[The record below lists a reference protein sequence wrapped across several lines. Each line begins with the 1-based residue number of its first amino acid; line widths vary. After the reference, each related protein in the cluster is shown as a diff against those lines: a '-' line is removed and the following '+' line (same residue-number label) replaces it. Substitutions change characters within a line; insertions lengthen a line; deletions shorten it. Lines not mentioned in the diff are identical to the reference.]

1 MAHTNLSHR
10 RTHNL
15 LLISKLLSQRDGA
28 SPFTLVLDSLEQPAK
43 SLLGE
48 YIKRAKVR
56 KFHFRACRVKELLGE
71 LIATNP
77 AKKWNVELNFDV
89 DLRLIEF
96 LPLIDIEMPDHL
108 LIIRDTADTR
118 RRQDLHS
125 LP

>member
-1 MAHTNLSHR
+1 MAHTNLLHR

-56 KFHFRACRVKELLGE
+56 QFHFRECRAKESLVSQLRPIPLRSGME
-71 LIATNP
+71 LDFEA
-77 AKKWNVELNFDV
+77 DS
-89 DLRLIEF
+89 RLIE
-96 LPLIDIEMPDHL
+96 LPPLIDIEMPDRL
-108 LIIRDTADTR
+108 LII
-118 RRQDLHS
+118 
-125 LP
+125 